1 MSKLT
6 PQKLIKLCKK
16 KSVLLLCHDNAD
28 LDSFC
33 SAAIIQRFLKK
44 KGISSSIGVP
54 SHINDQAQNFAFGE
68 RVSFTIN
75 PNLKEFE
82 LVLLFDLNDFNQLGK
97 LKKEFE
103 TLLNCKCIKVIV
115 FDHHVPHEKSIVNKS
130 NSVIDST
137 CVSTTQVTYNFLVGQ
152 NKVLQPPK
160 KKRFFLDT
168 LDNKMNFWNCIGIL
182 EDTGHFTVGNTNAFT
197 SFSNSLKNS
206 KKSYSDVLNYS
217 RHVIPDGERIAF
229 LKAAKRAQIIK
240 IGEAIVVTSELSFYQ
255 SAAATKLL
263 SFGADIALVCGKE
276 KTGLTTLSVRAE
288 SGFCNKHKFNLV
300 KDLLT
305 SLQKQF
311 SGEMGGHSGA
321 AQWKGKVLP
330 TQILSECISIL
341 RKKLI

>member
-6 PQKLIKLCKK
+6 PQKLIKLCKN

-44 KGISSSIGVP
+44 NSVKSSIGVP

-75 PNLKEFE
+75 PNLKEFD
-82 LVLLFDLNDFNQLGK
+82 LVLLFDLNDFDQLGK

-103 TLLNCKCIKVIV
+103 TFLNCKCIKVIV
-115 FDHHVPHEKSIVNKS
+115 FDHHIPHEKSIVSKS
-130 NSVIDST
+130 NSVIDSS

-152 NKVLQPPK
+152 NNVLQPSK
-160 KKRFFLDT
+160 KKRFFLDIF
-168 LDNKMNFWNCIGIL
+168 DEKMNFWNCIGIL
-182 EDTGHFTVGNTNAFT
+182 EDTGHFIVGNTNAFLA
-197 SFSNSLKNS
+197 FSNSLKNS
-206 KKSYSDVLNYS
+206 KKRYSEVLNYS

-229 LKAAKRAQIIK
+229 LKAAQRAQIIK
-240 IGEAIVVTSELSFYQ
+240 INEAIVVTSELSFYQ

-276 KTGLTTLSVRAE
+276 KTGLTTLSLRAE
-288 SGFCNKHKFNLV
+288 SEFCNKHKFNLV
-300 KDLLT
+300 KDLLVP
-305 SLQKQF
+305 LQKQIG
-311 SGEMGGHSGA
+311 GEMGGHSGA
-321 AQWKGKVLP
+321 AQWKGRVNPIIVL
-330 TQILSECISIL
+330 ENSINL
-341 RKKLI
+341 LKKAL